1 MVSPSS
7 DTDYWT
13 AEEKLG
19 DTASSGGNSASQTT
33 TPAKGAS
40 NTPSCSLDHTVA
52 KMSLA
57 SPSSSNRA
65 TRQISDKRYAP
76 TIADLQRLPSSSFTF
91 PPSSN
96 TLEIQLDGRP
106 IIHHLLIC
114 DNCGGVGHRWMHC
127 LRACFFCKRHEHK
140 APTCSSVDMSSG
152 RQSGSAR
159 HGTESYPS
167 YQVAA
172 AHWDAKE
179 NGSTDSGSP

>member
-19 DTASSGGNSASQTT
+19 DIDSSSGISASQTT

-40 NTPSCSLDHTVA
+40 NTPFTSLDHTVA
-52 KMSLA
+52 TMSRA
-57 SPSSSNRA
+57 PPSSSNRA
-65 TRQISDKRYAP
+65 TRQISDERYAP
-76 TIADLQRLPSSSFTF
+76 TIAELRCLPSSSFTF
-91 PPSSN
+91 PPSSSPFD
-96 TLEIQLDGRP
+96 IQLDGRP
-106 IIHHLLIC
+106 IIRHLTIC

-159 HGTESYPS
+159 HGAESYPS
-167 YQVAA
+167 YQVTAA
-172 AHWDAKE
+172 YRDAKE
-179 NGSTDSGSP
+179 NGGTDSGSP